1 MTRRG
6 GTAISATKR
15 PVVVLAGEDRN
26 DRKSLRV
33 VLEKWCPAMN
43 GRLVEIIDPVRLHG
57 AKSHGE
63 LTSRVKTL
71 ASRARARAKLERADL
86 ACVFVHEDFDR
97 PDGDE
102 YVATRTRVQ
111 RALDAELANA
121 HYVLSVA
128 EVEAWLLLFPDAL
141 TKLVSGWTVPKQ
153 YRNRDTGTFDDPK
166 KLLKQ
171 NVSTAARRY
180 RESDAP
186 DVLAKAVEQNLL
198 DQPVGSNRSWAQLR
212 ADASECGQRHIPTM
226 RSAQ

>member
-1 MTRRG
+1 MSRG
-6 GTAISATKR
+6 GTRVRATKK
-15 PVVVLAGEDRN
+15 PVIVIAGENSN
-26 DRKSLRV
+26 DRSSLRHL
-33 VLEKWCPAMN
+33 LEAFCPQMR
-43 GRLVEIIDPVRLHG
+43 GRIVEISDPVRLHS
-57 AKSHGE
+57 A
-63 LTSRVKTL
+63 TTTL
-71 ASRARARAKLERADL
+71 AARAEALGRKARARAARENADL
-86 ACVFVHEDFDR
+86 ACTFVHEDLDE
-97 PDGDE
+97 PDSE
-102 YVATRTRVQ
+102 SYPEIHARVQ
-111 RALDAELANA
+111 AALTKACGSA

-128 EVEAWLLLFPDAL
+128 EMEAWLLLFPDAL